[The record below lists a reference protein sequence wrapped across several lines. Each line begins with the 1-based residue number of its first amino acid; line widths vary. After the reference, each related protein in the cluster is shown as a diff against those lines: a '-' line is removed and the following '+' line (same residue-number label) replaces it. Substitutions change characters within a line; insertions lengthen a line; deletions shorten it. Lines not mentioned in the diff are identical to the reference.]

1 MKNTKKKKQK
11 KQKKQIN
18 GLPIAK
24 KIIPVVLLPLSA
36 MMIYSAV
43 NEITTTVKLNQQ
55 LAEVQAKLQEVKDEN
70 TYLTQ
75 QKEKLQDPDYVE
87 SYARGNY
94 QLSKDGEQIFYL
106 PENTNK

>member
-1 MKNTKKKKQK
+1 MTTKKEKKKKVK
-11 KQKKQIN
+11 KNSWLKN
-18 GLPIAK
+18 
-24 KIIPVVLLPLSA
+24 VVALILLSVSA
-36 MMIYSAV
+36 YLIFTVVSECM
-43 NEITTTVKLNQQ
+43 TTVKLHQE
-55 LAEVQAKLQEVKDEN
+55 LAEVQATLQEVKDEN

-106 PENTNK
+106 PEKTDK

>member
-1 MKNTKKKKQK
+1 M
-11 KQKKQIN
+11 
-18 GLPIAK
+18 
-24 KIIPVVLLPLSA
+24 
-36 MMIYSAV
+36 
-43 NEITTTVKLNQQ
+43 
-55 LAEVQAKLQEVKDEN
+55 QAKLQEVKDEN

-106 PENTNK
+106 PEKNK

>member
-1 MKNTKKKKQK
+1 MNMAEKQKKKKDK
-11 KQKKQIN
+11 KKRSSSSIFKKVMT
-18 GLPIAK
+18 
-24 KIIPVVLLPLSA
+24 VVLLPVSA
-36 MMIYSAV
+36 YLIFTVVQECM
-43 NEITTTVKLNQQ
+43 TTVKLHQQ

-106 PENTNK
+106 PEKTDK

>member
-1 MKNTKKKKQK
+1 MKNKKKKKQK

-18 GLPIAK
+18 GLPIARR
-24 KIIPVVLLPLSA
+24 ILPLILLPLSA

-43 NEITTTVKLNQQ
+43 NEIMTTVKLNQQ

>member
-1 MKNTKKKKQK
+1 MAEKQKKKKKEK
-11 KQKKQIN
+11 KHNSYSIFKKVIT
-18 GLPIAK
+18 
-24 KIIPVVLLPLSA
+24 VVLVPVS
-36 MMIYSAV
+36 IYLV
-43 NEITTTVKLNQQ
+43 FTVVQECMTTIKLHQQ

-106 PENTNK
+106 PEKTNK

>member
-1 MKNTKKKKQK
+1 MTDVKKKKK
-11 KQKKQIN
+11 KKKKFNALPLTKKI
-18 GLPIAK
+18 LPIICLAASAYF
-24 KIIPVVLLPLSA
+24 IYVVVIEVS
-36 MMIYSAV
+36 
-43 NEITTTVKLNQQ
+43 TTVKLHQQ
-55 LAEVQAKLQEVKDEN
+55 LAEVQAKLQEVQDEN

-106 PENTNK
+106 PENTDK